1 MTGAGSASPGFTTFP
16 GEIFRAPGGRVQ
28 KATPIAPASERS
40 ARAATSRLGRARGV
54 HHRGPGGV
62 QAAALTTARTS
73 RSQHH
78 ARITLFATG
87 NARGTTVCGLRRRPG
102 RDHHRRRRPR
112 LDRAR
117 GLRLPRAALRRSP
130 TGNLRWRPPR
140 LSADWQGVR
149 DATRFA
155 PSCPQPQNPALT
167 GPTSEDCL
175 YLNVYTP
182 TVRSSD
188 EGGLP
193 VLVWIHGGGLV
204 QDGGRNYDGTKL
216 AATGAVVVTINY
228 RLGALGFLAHPALAS
243 HGAAGNYGLMD
254 QQAALRWVQRNIA
267 QFGGDPRNV
276 TIAGQSAG
284 GLSVLA
290 QMVSPGARGLFQ
302 KAIVQ
307 SGTFALNQR
316 PLAAAEA
323 AGETFAKSVGCADQT
338 AACLRSVPVSD
349 LVSKFGVEIPGV
361 VDGSVLTQPIGTALA
376 RGQFARVPVINGIT
390 HDEELLF
397 VAGLGITVSQ
407 GTNIPLAG
415 DPTDP
420 ANYQA
425 NIAQALGV
433 SDKRAAAIA
442 NEYPLS
448 AYPNPV
454 AAFSLLVSDASF
466 ACPALQVDRWTAV
479 RGVPTYAYQFNDDNA
494 PLNILPPDQQHLG
507 LSTHGTELP
516 YLFDQPNAPFP
527 VTRTLTPDQQ
537 ALAASMRTA
546 WASFAGTGNPSTRA
560 LSWPSV
566 GNGTK
571 VLSFVP
577 LQSKV
582 TTDFAAA
589 HHCSFWAAG

>member
-1 MTGAGSASPGFTTFP
+1 MKTTPARRLRRTALFAVSAVSVAATLLTVDSGGAVASP
-16 GEIFRAPGGRVQ
+16 ASGG
-28 KATPIAPASERS
+28 ANPI
-40 ARAATSRLGRARGV
+40 V
-54 HHRGPGGV
+54 
-62 QAAALTTARTS
+62 
-73 RSQHH
+73 
-78 ARITLFATG
+78 RINNGLV
-87 NARGTTVCGLRRRPG
+87 RGTTAGTVGEFLGIPY
-102 RDHHRRRRPR
+102 
-112 LDRAR
+112 
-117 GLRLPRAALRRSP
+117 AAPP
-130 TGNLRWRPPR
+130 TGNLRWRPPAPPA
-140 LSADWQGVR
+140 SWEGVR
-149 DATRFA
+149 DATQFG
-155 PSCPQPQNPALT
+155 PSCPQPTENNPFLPP
-167 GPTSEDCL
+167 GPISEDCL

-182 TVRSSD
+182 TPHDRS
-188 EGGLP
+188 GGGRP

-204 QDGGRNYDGTKL
+204 QDGARNYDGSKL
-216 AATGAVVVTINY
+216 AADGAVVVTINY

-267 QFGGDPRNV
+267 RFGGDPHNV

-323 AGETFAKSVGCADQT
+323 SGEKFAQSVGCADQS

-349 LVSKFGVEIPGV
+349 LVSNFGVEIPGV

-415 DPTDP
+415 DPMNP

-433 SDKRAAAIA
+433 PAARAAAIA

-448 AYPNPV
+448 AYPSPV
-454 AAFSLLVSDASF
+454 VAFSLLVSDASF

-494 PLNILPPDQQHLG
+494 PLNILPPDKQHLG

-527 VTRTLTPDQQ
+527 VTGTLTPDQQ
-537 ALAASMRTA
+537 ALAASMRTD

-560 LSWPSV
+560 LPWPSF
-566 GNGTK
+566 NGTR
-571 VLSFVP
+571 VLSLVP

>member
-1 MTGAGSASPGFTTFP
+1 MKTT
-16 GEIFRAPGGRVQ
+16 
-28 KATPIAPASERS
+28 
-40 ARAATSRLGRARGV
+40 RARRV
-54 HHRGPGGV
+54 R
-62 QAAALTTARTS
+62 
-73 RSQHH
+73 
-78 ARITLFATG
+78 
-87 NARGTTVCGLRRRPG
+87 
-102 RDHHRRRRPR
+102 
-112 LDRAR
+112 
-117 GLRLPRAALRRSP
+117 RAALSAVSAVSVAAAVLVAGAGGAVASSASGGANPIVRIDDGLVRGASAAGVNSFLGLPYAAPP
-130 TGNLRWRPPR
+130 TGNLRWRPPQPA
-140 LSADWQGVR
+140 SAWSGVR
-149 DATRFA
+149 DATQFGA
-155 PSCPQPQNPALT
+155 ELPAGRRAT
-167 GPTSEDCL
+167 RSSPPGPISEDCL

-182 TVRSSD
+182 ASRSSS
-188 EGGLP
+188 GGGRP

-216 AATGAVVVTINY
+216 AADGTVVVTINY

-243 HGAAGNYGLMD
+243 RPGGAAGNYGLMD

-267 QFGGDPRNV
+267 QFGGDPHNV

-290 QMVSPGARGLFQ
+290 QLVSPGARGLFQ
-302 KAIVQ
+302 RAIVQ
-307 SGTFALNQR
+307 SGTFALNQQ
-316 PLAAAEA
+316 PLATAEA
-323 AGETFAKSVGCADQT
+323 AGQTFATAVGCPDQS

-349 LVSKFGVEIPGV
+349 LVSNFGVEIPGV

-415 DPTDP
+415 PAADP

-433 SDKRAAAIA
+433 SAARAAAIA
-442 NEYPLS
+442 AEYPLS
-448 AYPNPV
+448 AYPSPLV
-454 AAFSLLVSDASF
+454 AFSLLVSDASF
-466 ACPALQVDRWTAV
+466 ACPALQVDRWTAA

-494 PLNILPPDQQHLG
+494 PVNIVGASLG

-527 VTRTLTPDQQ
+527 ARSTADQQ
-537 ALAASMRTA
+537 ALAASMRTD
-546 WASFAGTGNPSTRA
+546 WASFAGTGNPSSRA
-560 LSWPSV
+560 LPWPSF
-566 GNGTK
+566 NGTR
-571 VLSFVP
+571 VLSLVP
-577 LQSKV
+577 LQSQV
-582 TTDFAAA
+582 TTDFATA

>member
-1 MTGAGSASPGFTTFP
+1 MKTT
-16 GEIFRAPGGRVQ
+16 
-28 KATPIAPASERS
+28 
-40 ARAATSRLGRARGV
+40 
-54 HHRGPGGV
+54 
-62 QAAALTTARTS
+62 RT
-73 RSQHH
+73 RHPQ
-78 ARITLFATG
+78 
-87 NARGTTVCGLRRRPG
+87 
-102 RDHHRRRRPR
+102 
-112 LDRAR
+112 
-117 GLRLPRAALRRSP
+117 RAALFAVLAVGVAATFLGASAGAAAAAPSSGSSSPVVRTGGGLVRGADNGGISTFLGLPYAAPP
-130 TGNLRWRPPR
+130 TGNLRWRAPQP
-140 LSADWQGVR
+140 AAAWTGVR
-149 DATRFA
+149 DATTFG
-155 PSCPQPQNPALT
+155 PSCPQVTNPQLNPFLPP
-167 GPTSEDCL
+167 GPISEDCL

-182 TVRSSD
+182 AAHPGANR
-188 EGGLP
+188 P

-204 QDGGRNYDGTKL
+204 QDGSRNYDGTKL
-216 AATGAVVVTINY
+216 AADGAVVVTINY

-243 HGAAGNYGLMD
+243 RPDGAAGNYGLMD

-267 QFGGDPRNV
+267 RFGGDPRNV

-290 QMVSPGARGLFQ
+290 QLVSPGARGLFQ
-302 KAIVQ
+302 RAIVQ

-316 PLAAAEA
+316 PLATAEA
-323 AGETFAKSVGCADQT
+323 AGETFATAVGCPDQS
-338 AACLRSVPVSD
+338 AACLRNVPVSD
-349 LVSKFGVEIPGV
+349 LVSNFGVEIPGV

-415 DPTDP
+415 DPTNP

-433 SDKRAAAIA
+433 SAARAAAIA

-448 AYPNPV
+448 AYPNSLV
-454 AAFSLLVSDASF
+454 AFSLLVSDASF
-466 ACPALQVDRWTAV
+466 ACPALQVDRSTAA

-494 PLNILPPDQQHLG
+494 PLNILPPDKQHLG

-527 VTRTLTPDQQ
+527 VTGTLTPDQQ
-537 ALAASMRTA
+537 ALAASMRTD
-546 WASFAGTGNPSTRA
+546 WASFAASGNPSSRA
-560 LSWPSV
+560 LPWPSF
-566 GNGTK
+566 NGTR
-571 VLSFVP
+571 VLSLVP
-577 LQSKV
+577 LQSQV

>member
-1 MTGAGSASPGFTTFP
+1 MKTTRVRRLRRAVLFAVSAVSVAATVLVAGASRAVASSASAGANPIVRIDGGLIRGAG
-16 GEIFRAPGGRVQ
+16 
-28 KATPIAPASERS
+28 
-40 ARAATSRLGRARGV
+40 AAGV
-54 HHRGPGGV
+54 Y
-62 QAAALTTARTS
+62 S
-73 RSQHH
+73 
-78 ARITLFATG
+78 F
-87 NARGTTVCGLRRRPG
+87 
-102 RDHHRRRRPR
+102 
-112 LDRAR
+112 R
-117 GLRLPRAALRRSP
+117 GLPYAAPP
-130 TGNLRWRPPR
+130 TGNLRWRPPQPA
-140 LSADWQGVR
+140 SSWSGIR
-149 DATRFA
+149 DATQFG
-155 PSCPQPQNPALT
+155 PSCPQAQAFNPFLPPGT
-167 GPTSEDCL
+167 ISEDCL
-175 YLNVYTP
+175 NLNVYTP
-182 TVRSSD
+182 TLRSGSD
-188 EGGLP
+188 RP

-216 AATGAVVVTINY
+216 AAAGTVVVTINY

-243 HGAAGNYGLMD
+243 RPGGAAGNYGLMD

-267 QFGGDPRNV
+267 RFGGDPHNV

-307 SGTFALNQR
+307 SGTFALNQQ
-316 PLAAAEA
+316 PLATAEA
-323 AGETFAKSVGCADQT
+323 SGEKFAQSVGCADQT

-415 DPTDP
+415 PAADP

-433 SDKRAAAIA
+433 SAARAAAIA
-442 NEYPLS
+442 AEYPLS
-448 AYPNPV
+448 AYPSPV
-454 AAFSLLVSDASF
+454 VAFSLLVSDASF
-466 ACPALQVDRWTAV
+466 ACPALQVDGWTAV

-494 PLNILPPDQQHLG
+494 PVNIVGASLG

-527 VTRTLTPDQQ
+527 AMLNPDQQ
-537 ALAASMRTA
+537 ALAASMRTD
-546 WASFAGTGNPSTRA
+546 WASFAGTGNPSSRA
-560 LSWPSV
+560 LLWPSF
-566 GNGTK
+566 NGTR
-571 VLSFVP
+571 VLSLVP
-577 LQSKV
+577 LQSQV
-582 TTDFAAA
+582 TTDFATA